1 MAKIPERKAPEAKRE
16 SADSGAKSTEATGT
30 GTPEPLTQQWGMRDW
45 NTLAARAQVS
55 AVAWQPGLRV
65 SGRYLGQPFT
75 GVIKNA
81 EPDPQDIWSLTVR
94 FDEPVDVVE
103 SEHFSALRRQVN
115 CTIDARGESALKTS
129 DGVPHMVIGPL

>member
-1 MAKIPERKAPEAKRE
+1 
-16 SADSGAKSTEATGT
+16 
-30 GTPEPLTQQWGMRDW
+30 MRDW

-55 AVAWQPGLRV
+55 AVAWQAGLRV